1 MARAAHT
8 TPSPVFQGFPAYRAN
23 VTYVPIQFFT
33 VVLPNCSRGTIRVV
47 GHVLRKILGW
57 VDESGRPTQ
66 EQVQFTY
73 RELIEKAGVSRPAI
87 GQALEEALRHRFLRC
102 VRAPLSDREGQP
114 GCSGVYELCWNREG
128 PYTNKLA
135 DFQGFH
141 YAAAAV
147 LEEGEGPAV
156 VRRPGAARKNIP
168 NAFFDIL
175 LPHER
180 LSVIRVVGAILFY
193 SIKWGP
199 GGERRAPVELSITEL
214 SQLTRMSRHHAYEA
228 VLEAMRRGYIEAVDA
243 GCFDP
248 AAGRKSRV
256 ATYAI
261 RWLKG
266 EAAATPSRNSVMP
279 TGTVLCGSVDGA
291 RDTGERLKMVNGRR
305 LRKVNGK
312 RSKKVNGKRSKKVN
326 GRRLKMVNGSN
337 IKTESKTDLTTA
349 AGESTPGT
357 SEAVGLEPAAAAA
370 DLLVKQ
376 GFDKAAARQLAHR
389 VPLDVIQRQIDWMHG
404 RSATRNRLGL
414 LRRAIEQDWPQP
426 EGAGPASAVSSA
438 EQAQARLFAAHY
450 YGAYHGLDG
459 PAQTEP
465 FPKDLQAADQFV
477 ARLLELKGE
486 EARVPEWGRQFGRL
500 MRDKHQGDPKA
511 KPNLS
516 FALTLFGAQFLAQWQ
531 REAAARRRKALG
543 TAREQHQGAFYA
555 RYEDYLRQREIA
567 LQKADAALYAAFLEH
582 RSDTRHRMN
591 GGLFLA
597 SADTLAKFDSERS
610 RLHGFAE
617 FFHRHAQQPVL
628 DFWEWDARLN
638 PRRFGSGTPS
648 RPAGSEEAHP

>member
-33 VVLPNCSRGTIRVV
+33 VVLPNCSRGTIRIV

-87 GQALEEALRHRFLRC
+87 VQALEEAPRHRFLRC
-102 VRAPLSDREGQP
+102 VRAPLSASEGRP
-114 GCSGVYELCWNREG
+114 GCSGGYALCWNRDG

-147 LEEGEGPAV
+147 LEEGEGAAV

-175 LPHER
+175 LPRER

-228 VLEAMRRGYIEAVDA
+228 VLEAMRRGYIEPVDA

-261 RWLKG
+261 RWLKVQ
-266 EAAATPSRNSVMP
+266 EAATPSRNSVMP
-279 TGTVLCGSVDGA
+279 TGTVLPGSPDGA
-291 RDTGERLKMVNGRR
+291 RDRGERLN
-305 LRKVNGK
+305 KVNGK
-312 RSKKVNGKRSKKVN
+312 RLNKVN
-326 GRRLKMVNGSN
+326 GRRLNKVNGSN

-349 AGESTPGT
+349 AGGSTPGA
-357 SEAVGLEPAAAAA
+357 SEPARPEPAAAAA
-370 DLLVKQ
+370 DLLVRQ
-376 GFDKAAARQLAHR
+376 GFDETTARQLAQG
-389 VPLDVIQRQIDWMHG
+389 VPLDVIQRQIDWLPG
-404 RSATRNRLGL
+404 RSASRNRLGL

-426 EGAGPASAVSSA
+426 EGAGPVSAASSA
-438 EQAQARLFAAHY
+438 EQAQARIFAGHY
-450 YGAYHGLDG
+450 YGA
-459 PAQTEP
+459 
-465 FPKDLQAADQFV
+465 
-477 ARLLELKGE
+477 
-486 EARVPEWGRQFGRL
+486 
-500 MRDKHQGDPKA
+500 
-511 KPNLS
+511 
-516 FALTLFGAQFLAQWQ
+516 
-531 REAAARRRKALG
+531 
-543 TAREQHQGAFYA
+543 
-555 RYEDYLRQREIA
+555 
-567 LQKADAALYAAFLEH
+567 
-582 RSDTRHRMN
+582 
-591 GGLFLA
+591 
-597 SADTLAKFDSERS
+597 
-610 RLHGFAE
+610 
-617 FFHRHAQQPVL
+617 
-628 DFWEWDARLN
+628 
-638 PRRFGSGTPS
+638 
-648 RPAGSEEAHP
+648 

>member
-1 MARAAHT
+1 MARAPHT

-33 VVLPNCSRGTIRVV
+33 VVLPNCSRGTIRIV

-57 VDESGRPTQ
+57 VDEAGRPTQ

-87 GQALEEALRHRFLRC
+87 VQALEEALRHRFLRC
-102 VRAPLSDREGQP
+102 VRAPLSDREGRP
-114 GCSGVYELCWNREG
+114 GCSGVYELCWNRDG

-175 LPHER
+175 LPRER

-199 GGERRAPVELSITEL
+199 GGERRAPVELSVTEL

-312 RSKKVNGKRSKKVN
+312 RSKKVNG
-326 GRRLKMVNGSN
+326 RRLKMVNGSN

-349 AGESTPGT
+349 AGGSTPGA
-357 SEAVGLEPAAAAA
+357 SEPARPEPAAAAA
-370 DLLVKQ
+370 DLLVRQ
-376 GFDKAAARQLAHR
+376 GFDETTARQLAQR
-389 VPLDVIQRQIDWMHG
+389 VPLDVIQRQIDWLPG
-404 RSATRNRLGL
+404 RSASRNRLGL

-426 EGAGPASAVSSA
+426 EGAGPVSAASSA
-438 EQAQARLFAAHY
+438 EQAQARLFAGHY
-450 YGAYHGLDG
+450 YGAYHGLNE

-465 FPKDLQAADQFV
+465 FPKDLQAAGQILSQLLALKPDQTLV
-477 ARLLELKGE
+477 A
-486 EARVPEWGRQFGRL
+486 EWGRQFGRW
-500 MRDKHQGDPKA
+500 MCEKHQGDARA

-516 FALTLFGAQFLAQWQ
+516 YALTLFGGLLLNKVQ
-531 REAAARRRKALG
+531 RETATLRQAALG
-543 TAREQHQGAFYA
+543 KARESHQAAFFT
-555 RYEDYLRQREIA
+555 RYEDYLRQAEIA
-567 LQKADAALYAAFLEH
+567 LQKAYPALYRAFLQE
-582 RSDTRHRMN
+582 RRQTRHAMT
-591 GGLFLA
+591 GGMILVSAEVLA
-597 SADTLAKFDSERS
+597 GFDSERS
-610 RLHGFAE
+610 RLLGLADFLGRHPP
-617 FFHRHAQQPVL
+617 HRLL
-628 DFWEWDARLN
+628 DFWGWDERRN
-638 PRRFGSGTPS
+638 PQRFGSGNPS